1 VARGG
6 AKRLHL
12 IGFGRSSSLRAAVF
26 SAFAG
31 VLAVAAVVFL
41 VLVTSIG
48 GLRQGELHTRRSEE
62 VRQAVEVS
70 ERSVIDLETGLRGY
84 LLTGERRFLAPYL
97 QARATLGPE
106 LTHLAALTSED
117 STQHA
122 RVRGLVAAVGSYESS
137 YAAPLA
143 AGDGR
148 LTDAQNVAVTSRGK
162 RLLDALRARFMTLED
177 TEQLRSTQRRSAA
190 TVSAHTAMTDAIAG
204 FAVLVLLLIAVAA
217 YIARAV
223 LRPIRCATEA
233 AVRLGEGELDVGV
246 PEQGRGEVGAL
257 GRAFNSMSRT
267 LRDREGALRI
277 TNERFR
283 GILDNAPAAIYIK
296 DTDSRYLLVNREFE
310 RIRSLTAEEIVGR
323 SEEEIGAVGPISAA
337 QMRAT
342 DQAVIE
348 TGAPTSFEQ
357 ELPFPDGVRTFLSV
371 KFPVHTEGGVV
382 TAIAGISTDISD
394 QMHALVQAV
403 EASRLKSEF
412 VANMSHEIRT
422 PLNGVIGMTNLL
434 NDTLLDAEQRGYSAA
449 LAASSE
455 ALLGVIDNILDFS
468 KIGAGH
474 LELDPTDF
482 ELRSVVEEA
491 CLMLATQA
499 HSNGLQISHRVDAD
513 LPLAV
518 RGDRG
523 RLRQILLNLLSNA
536 VKFTAAG
543 EVVVQVTGGHGELV
557 RFAVSDSGVGI
568 DAEQAAHLFE
578 PFIQGDGSI
587 TRRFGGT
594 GLGLTISRE
603 LVGRMGGEI
612 GAEPREGGGS
622 VFWFTV
628 ELGAA
633 TSKRPARSHPELR
646 GVRALIVDGFVTN
659 RTIFEHY
666 LKSWGLLSQSV
677 EEPGGAIEALER
689 ASACGEPFELAL
701 LDFSPPG
708 SGTIELVRA
717 IRERPALHALNVVIL
732 SSSPLEHKAFADLAV
747 SAVLTK
753 PIRRSQ
759 LYNTITDAISSPP
772 PREPE
777 HVAARVATPTVQSA
791 DGPLVLV
798 AEDNDINDAVARALL
813 IRQGLRAAVAHN
825 GREAVEMALEND
837 YAAILMDCQMPE
849 LDGYE
854 ATRRIRGSEHG
865 RHVPIIAMTAHSMPG
880 DRERCLA
887 AGMDDYIS
895 KPVRPEQLQSVMKRW
910 LPDHELHVRPHAVSD
925 SGASSLE
932 DSRSDAGELLDEDAG
947 ELLDEATVLDQATIR
962 QLRHTQTLQMRES
975 LLEAFDVSMPKCVAE
990 IMTAARLG
998 DRIELRRVAHLL
1010 SGSSATLGAAR
1021 LGLACRRLERSGRD
1035 GDPTIEA
1042 EQLDDFAISASEA
1055 QQALRECLL

>member
-1 VARGG
+1 VAGEG

-12 IGFGRSSSLRAAVF
+12 ISFRHPSSVRAAVF
-26 SAFAG
+26 GAFAG
-31 VLAVAAVVFL
+31 VFATAAAVFL
-41 VLVTSIG
+41 ILAISIG
-48 GLRQGELHTRRSEE
+48 GLRHGELQASHSDE
-62 VRQAVEVS
+62 VRQVADSS

-84 LLTGERRFLAPYL
+84 LLTGSRRFLEPYL
-97 QARATLGPE
+97 QARTVLGPE
-106 LTHLAALTSED
+106 LEWLATLTKED
-117 STQHA
+117 PTQFHRA
-122 RVRGLVAAVGSYESS
+122 RGVADAVSSYERS
-137 YAAPLA
+137 YALGLA
-143 AGDGR
+143 RSDGR
-148 LTDAQNVAVTSRGK
+148 LTNPQNLAVASRGK
-162 RLLDALRARFMTLED
+162 RLIDALRARFVVLEG
-177 TEQLRSTQRRSAA
+177 TEQLRSARRRNAA
-190 TVSAHTAMTDAIAG
+190 TTSAHTAMTDAVVG
-204 FAVLVLLLIAVAA
+204 FAVLVLLLIALAV

-223 LRPIRCATEA
+223 LRPIRRATEA
-233 AVRLGEGELDVGV
+233 AVLVGGGELDICVT
-246 PEQGRGEVGAL
+246 EHGRGEVGAL
-257 GRAFNSMSRT
+257 ERAFNSMSRT
-267 LRDREGALRI
+267 LRDRERALRI
-277 TNERFR
+277 TSERFQ
-283 GILDNAPAAIYIK
+283 GILDNANAAIYIK
-296 DTDSRYLLVNREFE
+296 DADSRYLLVNREFE
-310 RIRSLTAEEIVGR
+310 RIRSLTAEEIIGR
-323 SEEEIGAVGPISAA
+323 SEDEIGGAGPVRAA
-337 QMRAT
+337 QIRAT

-348 TGAPTSFEQ
+348 TGAPMSFEQ
-357 ELPFPDGVRTFLSV
+357 EMPFPDGMRTFLSV

-382 TAIAGISTDISD
+382 TAIAGISTDIAN
-394 QMHALVQAV
+394 QKHALVEAV

-434 NDTLLDAEQRGYSAA
+434 NDTPLDTVQREYSAA

-455 ALLGVIDNILDFS
+455 ALLSVIDNILDFS
-468 KIGAGH
+468 KIEAGH

-482 ELRSVVEEA
+482 ELRSVIEEA

-499 HSNGLQISHRVDAD
+499 HSGGLEISHRVNAN

-536 VKFTAAG
+536 VKFTNAG
-543 EVVVQVTGGHGELV
+543 EILVQVTGGHGGLV
-557 RFAVSDSGVGI
+557 RFAVSDTGIGI

-578 PFIQGDGSI
+578 PFVQGDGSI

-603 LVGRMGGEI
+603 LVERMGGEI
-612 GAEPREGGGS
+612 GAEPRAGGGT

-633 TSKRPARSHPELR
+633 TSKRPARSRPELR
-646 GVRALIVDGFVTN
+646 GVRALIVDAFATN

-666 LKSWGLLSQSV
+666 LSSWGLASQSV
-677 EEPGGAIEALER
+677 EEPGAAIQALER
-689 ASACGEPFELAL
+689 ASACGEPFEIAL
-701 LDFSPPG
+701 LDFSLPG
-708 SGTIELVRA
+708 SNTVELVRA

-732 SSSPLEHKAFADLAV
+732 SSSPLEHKAFADVEV

-759 LYNTITDAISSPP
+759 LYNTITDAIASSP

-777 HVAARVATPTVQSA
+777 GVAARVPKPTVQPA

-798 AEDNDINDAVARALL
+798 AEDNEINDAVAKALL
-813 IRQGLRAAVAHN
+813 IRQGLRATVAHN
-825 GREAVEMALEND
+825 GSEAVEMALEND

-849 LDGYE
+849 VDGYE

-910 LPDHELHVRPHAVSD
+910 LSDYEPRIPPDGID
-925 SGASSLE
+925 DGASSLLE
-932 DSRSDAGELLDEDAG
+932 SACSVAG
-947 ELLDEATVLDQATIR
+947 ELLDEATVLDDATIR
-962 QLRHTQTLQMRES
+962 QLCETQTLQMRET
-975 LLEAFDVSMPKCVAE
+975 LIEAFDVSLPKCVAE
-990 IMTAARLG
+990 IVSAAHRG

-1010 SGSSATLGAAR
+1010 RGSSATLGAAR
-1021 LGLACRRLERSGRD
+1021 LGLACEQLERSGRD
-1035 GDPTIEA
+1035 GDPTIE
-1042 EQLDDFAISASEA
+1042 EKQLDHFRASAAEA
-1055 QQALRECLL
+1055 HKALRKQLL

>member
-1 VARGG
+1 VAHGG

-12 IGFGRSSSLRAAVF
+12 MAFRRSSGLRSAVLG
-26 SAFAG
+26 AFAG
-31 VLAVAAVVFL
+31 VLTIAAAVFL
-41 VLVTSIG
+41 VLATSID
-48 GLRQGELHTRRSEE
+48 GLHHNELQAQRSEE
-62 VRQAVEVS
+62 IRQVADAS

-84 LLTGERRFLAPYL
+84 LLTGERRFLEPYL
-97 QARATLGPE
+97 QARGTLRPE
-106 LTHLAALTSED
+106 LTQLAALTKED
-117 STQHA
+117 PTQHA
-122 RVRGLVAAVGSYESS
+122 RVRGLIDEVSSYESS

-143 AGDGR
+143 DGNGR
-148 LTDAQNVAVTSRGK
+148 LSNAENVAVTSRGK
-162 RLLDALRARFMTLED
+162 QLVDALRARFVTLED
-177 TEQLRSTQRRSAA
+177 TEQRRSAQRRNAA

-204 FAVLVLLLIAVAA
+204 FAVLVLLLVALAV
-217 YIARAV
+217 YIVRGV
-223 LRPIRCATEA
+223 LRPIRRATEA
-233 AVRLGEGELDVGV
+233 AVLLGEGELDVRV
-246 PEQGRGEVGAL
+246 PEHGRGEVGAL

-277 TNERFR
+277 TNERFH

-310 RIRSLTAEEIVGR
+310 RIRSLTADEVVGR
-323 SEEEIGAVGPISAA
+323 SEEELGATGPIRAA

-342 DQAVIE
+342 DQAVIT

-357 ELPFPDGVRTFLSV
+357 EIPVPGGMGTFLSV
-371 KFPVHTEGGVV
+371 KFPVHSKGDVV
-382 TAIAGISTDISD
+382 TAIAGISTDIAD
-394 QMHALVQAV
+394 QKHALAQAV

-434 NDTLLDAEQRGYSAA
+434 NDTPLDTEQRGYSAA

-455 ALLGVIDNILDFS
+455 ALLSVIDNILDFS
-468 KIGAGH
+468 KIEAGH

-482 ELRSVVEEA
+482 ELRSVVEET
-491 CLMLATQA
+491 CLMLTTQA
-499 HSNGLQISHRVDAD
+499 RSRGLQISHRVDAD

-536 VKFTAAG
+536 VKFTATG
-543 EVVVQVTGGHGELV
+543 EIVLQVTGGHGELV
-557 RFAVSDSGVGI
+557 RFTVSDTGVGI
-568 DAEQAAHLFE
+568 DAQQAAHLFE

-612 GAEPREGGGS
+612 GAEPRAGGGS

-633 TSKRPARSHPELR
+633 TSKRPARARPELR
-646 GVRALIVDGFVTN
+646 GVRALIVDAFATN

-666 LKSWGLLSQSV
+666 LRSWGLSSQSV
-677 EEPGGAIEALER
+677 EEPGDAIEALER
-689 ASACGEPFELAL
+689 ACACGEPFEIAL

-708 SGTIELVRA
+708 ISTIELVRA
-717 IRERPALHALNVVIL
+717 ISERPALHALNVVIL
-732 SSSPLEHKAFADLAV
+732 SSSPLEHKAFADLGV

-759 LYNTITDAISSPP
+759 LYNTITDAIASALSSPSGECE
-772 PREPE
+772 RA
-777 HVAARVATPTVQSA
+777 AARVAKPAVRPA

-798 AEDNDINDAVARALL
+798 AEDNEINDAVAKALL

-849 LDGYE
+849 VDGYE

-910 LPDHELHVRPHAVSD
+910 LSGHDVPGIRPHDASD
-925 SGASSLE
+925 GEASAIE
-932 DSRSDAGELLDEDAG
+932 DAGSDAGEDGG
-947 ELLDEATVLDQATIR
+947 ERIGTSTVLDEATIR
-962 QLRHTQTLQMRES
+962 ELRDTQTLQMRES
-975 LLEAFDVSMPKCVAE
+975 LIEAFDVSLPKCVAE
-990 IMTAARLG
+990 IVSAADRG
-998 DRIELRRVAHLL
+998 DSIELRRVTHLL
-1010 SGSSATLGAAR
+1010 RGSSATLGAAR
-1021 LGLACRRLERSGRD
+1021 LGLACEQLERSGRD
-1035 GDPTIEA
+1035 GDPTV
-1042 EQLDDFAISASEA
+1042 DA
-1055 QQALRECLL
+1055 QQLADFRTSAREAKQALHERLV